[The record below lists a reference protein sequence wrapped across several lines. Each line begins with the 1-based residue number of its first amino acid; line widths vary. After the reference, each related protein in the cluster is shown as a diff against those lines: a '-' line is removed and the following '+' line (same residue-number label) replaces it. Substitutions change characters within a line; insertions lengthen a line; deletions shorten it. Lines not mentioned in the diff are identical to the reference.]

1 MSNMLALLGSMLIV
15 SLYIYKSS
23 YTDDITDVRE
33 VIYSD
38 VNLWEFIYLN
48 MHLKT
53 PVFSSIR
60 L

>member
-1 MSNMLALLGSMLIV
+1 MLIV

-53 PVFSSIR
+53 PVFASIR

>member
-1 MSNMLALLGSMLIV
+1 MLIV